1 MFLVNNIVITMRKVF
16 NNCYAK
22 LSLAR
27 YPQDSHPSLQAFDA
41 ADEYLL
47 NELHASNPTPQ
58 SKLLIVN
65 DNFGALACSL
75 ANQFA
80 VTSYSDSHLAE
91 LALYDNLTNNNLL
104 LNSVK
109 FIASTQA
116 LPDQYQIVLLRIP
129 KTLALLEEQL
139 IQLQPH
145 INTNTMFL
153 ASAMVKHLSKAA
165 TELLEKYIGSVQA
178 SLAVKKARLLKVT
191 PLNKDLIKSPYPS
204 HYSIKELQLQLT
216 NHANVF
222 CREGLDIG
230 SRVLIPYLT
239 HQPHLVKVADLGCG
253 NGILGI
259 VFAQHN
265 PQAELTL
272 VDESYMAI
280 ASAKANWQQA
290 LADRSATIEVADGL
304 SKQDK
309 DSLDCVLC
317 NPPFHQ
323 QQVIG
328 DFIAKRMFKQAS
340 QSLKPEG
347 ELWVVANRH
356 LGYFQLLKKLF
367 KQVTTIT
374 QTNKFVVLK
383 AIK

>member
-1 MFLVNNIVITMRKVF
+1 MRKVF
-16 NNCYAK
+16 TNCYAK

-27 YPQDSHPSLQAFDA
+27 YPEDSHPSLQAFDA
-41 ADEYLL
+41 ADKYLL
-47 NELHASNPTPQ
+47 NELNAINPTQQ

-80 VTSYSDSHLAE
+80 VTSYGDSHLAE
-91 LALYDNLTNNNLL
+91 LALYDNLTNNKLP
-104 LNSVK
+104 LNAVK
-109 FIASTQA
+109 FIASTEA
-116 LPDQYQIVLLRIP
+116 LTEQYEIVLLRIP

-139 IQLQPH
+139 IQLKPH
-145 INTNTMFL
+145 ITTNTLFL

-165 TELLEKYIGSVQA
+165 TELLEKYIGTVEA
-178 SLAVKKARLLKVT
+178 RLAVKKARLLKVT
-191 PLNKDLIKSPYPS
+191 PINKDLMKSPYPT
-204 HYSIKELQLQLT
+204 YYTIKELQLKLT
-216 NHANVF
+216 NYANVF

-230 SRVLIPYLT
+230 SRVLIPYLS
-239 HQPHLVKVADLGCG
+239 HQPQVIRVADLGCG
-253 NGILGI
+253 NGVLGI
-259 VFAQHN
+259 VFALNN
-265 PQAELTL
+265 PQAELIL

-280 ASAKANWQQA
+280 ASAQTNWQQA
-290 LADRSATIEVADGL
+290 FAERKATIKVADGL
-304 SKQDK
+304 LEQAKN
-309 DSLDCVLC
+309 SLDCVLC

-328 DFIAKRMFKQAS
+328 DFIAKRMFQQAS

-347 ELWVVANRH
+347 ELWIVANRH